1 MFAIGTIRD
10 EIASQKE
17 LKAQMEAML
26 KTHILPE
33 FNSAQPMMRSRA
45 CWTYSV
51 WGGHKFEEEEH
62 VRAIAQGI
70 C

>member
-51 WGGHKFEEEEH
+51 WGGHKF
-62 VRAIAQGI
+62 
-70 C
+70 